1 MKATELYDKI
11 MLGMADGDISRQC
24 SVVPEKLS
32 AYKNR
37 AGEAVKSFIDL
48 YGNREVML
56 FSVGGRSEVAGNH
69 TDHNCGKVMCAA
81 IDLDIIAVAS
91 PTDDGT
97 VTVKSEGFEA
107 DTVGADEFSEPDED
121 KYFTSSAIIA
131 GMERAF
137 CDRGLNVGG
146 FVAYTTSNVF
156 KGSGLSSSAAFEVM
170 IGNIIN
176 HMYNSGAVDNVE
188 IAKMAQFAENEYF
201 GKPCGLMDQTACA
214 VGGFIEIDFEDPK
227 NPVISKPDF
236 DLAAAGYALCI
247 VDTGG
252 NHADLNEDYASV
264 PSEMK
269 AVAAALGKK
278 VLRECT
284 RDEVLAKS
292 ELIRAVEGDR
302 ALLRSM
308 HFFAENERVD
318 KMREALDHGDIDAF
332 FDGVRASGISSFC
345 YLQNVYSAKNVREQ
359 GLSVALSL
367 TESFLSGKRA
377 AWRVH
382 GGGFAGTIQVFVPI
396 DTVNSYKEY
405 IEKVF
410 KKGSCHV
417 LNVRRTGA
425 VRVL

>member
-11 MLGMADGDISRQC
+11 MLGMADDTISSLC
-24 SVVPEKLS
+24 SIAPEGLA
-32 AYKNR
+32 AYRSR

-48 YGNREVML
+48 FGNREAML

-97 VTVKSEGFEA
+97 VKVKSEGFAA
-107 DTVGADEFSEPDED
+107 DTVDADGFAEPDED
-121 KYFTSSAIIA
+121 KYFTSASIIA

-176 HMYNSGAVDNVE
+176 HLYNDGAVSNVE
-188 IAKMAQFAENEYF
+188 IAKMAQFAENVYF

-214 VGGFIEIDFEDPK
+214 VGGFIEIDFEDPAD
-227 NPVISKPDF
+227 PVISKPDF
-236 DLAAAGYALCI
+236 DLAEAGYALCI

-269 AVAAALGKK
+269 AVAALLGKK

-284 RDEVLAKS
+284 EDEVLEKA
-292 ELIRAVEGDR
+292 ETIRAVEGDR
-302 ALLRSM
+302 ALLRAM
-308 HFFAENERVD
+308 HFFAENKRVD
-318 KMREALDHGDIDAF
+318 KMRMALDNGDIGVF

-345 YLQNVYSAKNVREQ
+345 YLQNVYTVKNVREQ
-359 GLSVALSL
+359 GLSLALCL
-367 TESFLSGKRA
+367 TESFLGGSNA

-382 GGGFAGTIQVFVPI
+382 GGGFAGTIQAFVPREK
-396 DTVNSYKEY
+396 VKEYKEY
-405 IEKVF
+405 IERFF
-410 KKGSCHV
+410 KKGACHV
-417 LNVRRTGA
+417 LNVRRGGA